1 MIKNKELLLKNDFIE
16 FGCMSKREK
25 DVLIVTFYITPAVD
39 LNGLV
44 CGVNLKDENLS
55 VEVEPKSVP
64 SIRRNKQE
72 KVIATVSINDAPYYL
87 PEI

>member
-25 DVLIVTFYITPAVD
+25 DNLIVTFYITPAVD

-44 CGVNLKDENLS
+44 CRVNLKD
-55 VEVEPKSVP
+55 
-64 SIRRNKQE
+64 
-72 KVIATVSINDAPYYL
+72 
-87 PEI
+87 